1 MPIEIREL
9 NVKVTVTQNPQEQ
22 GTEQTASVA
31 GQPMPDKD
39 TVVAECVEQLMDILH
54 NKNER

>member
-9 NVKVTVTQNPQEQ
+9 NVRVSVNQNQQEQ
-22 GTEQTASVA
+22 GAEQTASVA

-39 TVVAECVEQLMDILH
+39 TLISECLEQIMDIIH
-54 NKNER
+54 NKKER

>member
-9 NVKVTVTQNPQEQ
+9 NIKVSISQNQQEQ
-22 GTEQTASVA
+22 TTEQTANIA

-39 TVVAECVEQLMDILH
+39 TLIAECVEQVMDIIHL
-54 NKNER
+54 KDER

>member
-9 NVKVTVTQNPQEQ
+9 NVRVSVSQNQQEQ
-22 GTEQTASVA
+22 GAEQTASVA

-39 TVVAECVEQLMDILH
+39 TLISECLEQIMDIIH
-54 NKNER
+54 NKKER

>member
-9 NVKVTVTQNPQEQ
+9 NVKVSVSQNQQEQ
-22 GTEQTASVA
+22 TSEQSANVA

-39 TVVAECVEQLMDILH
+39 TLISECVEQIMDIIHL
-54 NKNER
+54 KDER

>member
-9 NVKVTVTQNPQEQ
+9 NVRVSVNQNQQEQ
-22 GTEQTASVA
+22 TTEQTTNIS

-39 TVVAECVEQLMDILH
+39 TLISECVEQIMDILH
-54 NKNER
+54 LKDER

>member
-9 NVKVTVTQNPQEQ
+9 NIRVSVNQNPQEQ
-22 GTEQTASVA
+22 GAEQTASVA

-39 TVVAECVEQLMDILH
+39 TLIAECVEQIMEILH
-54 NKNER
+54 NKEER

>member
-9 NVKVTVTQNPQEQ
+9 NIRVSVNQNQQEQ
-22 GTEQTASVA
+22 STEQTGSVG

-39 TVVAECVEQLMDILH
+39 SLIAECIEQIMDILH
-54 NKNER
+54 NKEER

>member
-9 NVKVTVTQNPQEQ
+9 NIRVSVNQNQQEQ

-39 TVVAECVEQLMDILH
+39 SLIAECVEQIMDILH
-54 NKNER
+54 HKEER

>member
-9 NVKVTVTQNPQEQ
+9 NIKVSVNQNQQEQ
-22 GTEQTASVA
+22 STEQTASVG

-39 TVVAECVEQLMDILH
+39 SLIGECVEQIMDILH
-54 NKNER
+54 NKDER

>member
-9 NVKVTVTQNPQEQ
+9 NIKVSISQNQQEQ
-22 GTEQTASVA
+22 TTEQTANIA

-39 TVVAECVEQLMDILH
+39 TLIAECVEQVMDIIYL
-54 NKNER
+54 KDER

>member
-9 NVKVTVTQNPQEQ
+9 NVKVSVNQNQQEQ
-22 GTEQTASVA
+22 GTEQIATVA

-39 TVVAECVEQLMDILH
+39 TLIAECVEQIMDILH
-54 NKNER
+54 LKEER